1 MADALNTA
9 LEAIRSQLEVALP
22 GRLVTRQF
30 LRLGMRSQAELQAGV
45 VCVVC
50 LGEQGFANYR
60 GREADLGTLKVVL
73 VGHLEVPDGP
83 DAPGRVELAE
93 LALAGEIKAWLAG
106 PPAAPLRQV
115 LASGWRQSGQLEAP
129 SGWVVFELEVMT

>member
-30 LRLGMRSQAELQAGV
+30 LPLGMRSLDELQAGV

-60 GREADLGTLKVVL
+60 GREADLGTLKVVI
-73 VGHLEVPDGP
+73 VGQLQVPDGP

-93 LALAGEIKAWLAG
+93 LELAGEIKSWLAG

-115 LASGWRQSGQLEAP
+115 LAGGWRQSGQLEAP
-129 SGWVVFELEVMT
+129 AGWVVFELEVMT